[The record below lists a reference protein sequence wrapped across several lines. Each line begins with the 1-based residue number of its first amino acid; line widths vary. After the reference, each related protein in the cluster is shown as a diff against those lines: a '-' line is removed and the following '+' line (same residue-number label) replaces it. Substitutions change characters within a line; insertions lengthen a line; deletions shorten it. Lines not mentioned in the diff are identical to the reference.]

1 VGEVT
6 VRVASAEDSETVIR
20 LMEGLAAYEKLTPP
34 DADAKRRFRADLAS
48 GERFEALLAERDGEV
63 IGYTLYFETYS
74 TFRASPKLYM
84 EDLFVDPAHWQSG
97 AGFALF
103 MAVVQAADRR
113 GCTAI
118 EWNVLD
124 WNRRAIDFYN
134 RVGGRH
140 EVEWPQ
146 YELDRAGMDAL
157 LGG

>member
-1 VGEVT
+1 MTDVT
-6 VRVASAEDSETVIR
+6 VRIASVEDSETLIR

-34 DADAKRRFRADLAS
+34 DTAAKERFRTDLAA
-48 GERFEALLAERDGEV
+48 GERFEAVLAERDGEA
-63 IGYTLYFETYS
+63 IGYALYFDSYS
-74 TFRASPKLYM
+74 TFRASPKVYM

-113 GCTAI
+113 GTTAI

-124 WNRRAIDFYN
+124 WNQRAIDFYN

>member
-1 VGEVT
+1 VGDVT
-6 VRVASAEDSETVIR
+6 VRLATSADSETLIS

-34 DADAKRRFRADLAS
+34 NDAAKERFRRDLAE
-48 GERFEALLAERDGEV
+48 GKRFEAVLAERDGAA
-63 IGYTLYFETYS
+63 IGYALYFETYS
-74 TFRASPKLYM
+74 TFRASPKVYM
-84 EDLFVDPAHWQSG
+84 EDLFVSPDYWKSG

-103 MAVVQAADRR
+103 MAVVEAADRR

-124 WNRRAIDFYN
+124 WNQQAIDFYN

-157 LGG
+157 LGK